1 MSTALIVGHG
11 SRAPA
16 QLMTILAEYGFETR
30 IADRANLT
38 TLSFEFDWD
47 LQVHLGSDWSLASGV
62 HNQAVIRELQ
72 LLSDSFARRIP
83 VLGICFGAQLLSVAL
98 GGSVRR
104 SANPEIGWFNLDS
117 RVIGCSA
124 GSFWMQWH
132 YDSIVAPLNSEVLI
146 SGGEGAQA
154 FRSDLSLGLQFHPEA
169 DQSVLSD
176 WFSEG
181 GESEL
186 TQLGISAK
194 TLVAE
199 TRLRSAKSILEFKK
213 LFVWYAESV
222 GLL

>member
-1 MSTALIVGHG
+1 VKTALVLGHG
-11 SRAPA
+11 DSIPLNLDAILGEFGFSYTNVNRTA
-16 QLMTILAEYGFETR
+16 LMKYASTEDF
-30 IADRANLT
+30 
-38 TLSFEFDWD
+38 D
-47 LQVHLGSDWSLASGV
+47 LQIHLGSDWSLASGTV
-62 HNQAVIRELQ
+62 STDIQQELQ
-72 LLSDSFARRIP
+72 LIENSFSRGVP

-117 RVIGCSA
+117 RAIGCSA
-124 GSFWMQWH
+124 ESFWMQWH

-146 SGGEGAQA
+146 SGVEGAQA

-169 DQSVLSD
+169 DQSVLTD

-186 TQLGISAK
+186 KELGLSAK
-194 TLVAE
+194 TLMAE

>member
-1 MSTALIVGHG
+1 MKTALVLGHG
-11 SRAPA
+11 ILVPPA
-16 QLMTILAEYGFETR
+16 VVRILSEFGFNHIYVERTK
-30 IADRANLT
+30 IEIFQSSDAL
-38 TLSFEFDWD
+38 D
-47 LQVHLGSDWSLASGV
+47 LQIHLGSDWSLASGITSTEV
-62 HNQAVIRELQ
+62 RQELK
-72 LLSDSFARRIP
+72 LIENSFARGVP

-117 RVIGCSA
+117 RAIGSSA
-124 GSFWMQWH
+124 ESFWMQWH

-146 SGGEGAQA
+146 SGVEGAQA

-169 DQSVLSD
+169 DQSVLAD

-186 TQLGISAK
+186 EQLGLSAE
-194 TLVAE
+194 TLMAE
-199 TRLRSAKSILEFKK
+199 TRLRSANSVLEFKK